1 MRQIA
6 VGSRDRGCRILIGAG
21 LLRGVGAAVRP
32 LVGGGKAVLVTVPPV
47 RELYLQSVLDSLAEE
62 GVESLVLTVPD
73 GEDAKTPSTY
83 LDVVGRML
91 DSGAG
96 RDALVISLG
105 GGCVGDLAGFV
116 ASTYMRG
123 IGLVHLPTSLLAQ
136 VDSSI
141 GGKSALNHPRA
152 KNLIGSFHQPEL
164 VIADTMVLRTL
175 PPKEVRCG
183 LAEVLKYG
191 AILDSELFGLL
202 EAKTEEVLGLNEGIL
217 EELVCR
223 SAEIKA
229 RIVAADERD
238 RGERMLL
245 NFGHTVGHAIESAT
259 GYTWYSHG
267 EAVAIGM
274 VAEAR
279 IAAKLGMI
287 GDGEVE
293 RVERLAIRLGLPTRA
308 RGVKADELIGRMH
321 GDKKVQ
327 GGELRFALPDA
338 IGSGAVVVVT
348 DRRLIAEAI
357 SGVLGD

>member
-1 MRQIA
+1 MRQIS
-6 VGSRDRGCRILIGAG
+6 VGSRGCGCRVLIGAG
-21 LLRGVGAAVRP
+21 LLSRVGESLRP
-32 LVGGGKAVLVTVPPV
+32 LVGGGKAVVVTVPPV
-47 RELYLQSVLDSLAEE
+47 RELYLQIVLDSMEDA
-62 GVESLVLTVPD
+62 GVEPLVLTVPD
-73 GEDAKTPSTY
+73 GEDAKTPRTY
-83 LDVVGRML
+83 LDVVGSML
-91 DSGAG
+91 DAGAG
-96 RDALVISLG
+96 RDALVVSLG

-123 IGLVHLPTSLLAQ
+123 VRLVHIPTTLLAQ

-175 PPKEVRCG
+175 PTKEVRCG

-191 AILDSELFGLL
+191 AILDSELFGIL
-202 EAKTEEVLGLNEGIL
+202 EGKAEEVLGLNEVVL
-217 EELVCR
+217 EDVVCR

-229 RIVAADERD
+229 RVVAADEMD

-245 NFGHTVGHAIESAT
+245 NFGHTVGHAIEAAT
-259 GYTWYSHG
+259 GYSGYSHG

-274 VAEAR
+274 AAESR
-279 IAAKLGMI
+279 IATRLGMI
-287 GDGEVE
+287 GDGEAE
-293 RVERLAIRLGLPTRA
+293 RIVKLATRLGLPTRA
-308 RGVKADELIGRMH
+308 RGVAADELIWLMH

-327 GGELRFALPDA
+327 GGRLRFALPDA
-338 IGSGAVVVVT
+338 IGSGSVVEVT
-348 DRRLIAEAI
+348 DTGLIAEAI

>member
-1 MRQIA
+1 MRQIS
-6 VGSRDRGCRILIGAG
+6 VRLGDRGYLVMIGAG
-21 LLRGVGAAVRP
+21 LLSGVGEAVRP

-47 RELYLQSVLDSLAEE
+47 RELYLQSVLDSLADA
-62 GVESLVLTVPD
+62 GVEPLVVTVPD
-73 GEDAKTPSTY
+73 GEDAKTPRTY

-91 DSGAG
+91 DAGAG

-123 IGLVHLPTSLLAQ
+123 VGLIHLPTTLLAQ

-164 VIADTMVLRTL
+164 VIADTRALRTL
-175 PPKEVRCG
+175 PPKEARCG

-191 AILDSELFGLL
+191 AILDSELFGIL
-202 EAKTEEVLGLNEGIL
+202 EGKAEEALGLNEGIL
-217 EELVCR
+217 EEIVCR
-223 SAEIKA
+223 SIEIKA
-229 RIVAADERD
+229 RVVGADEMD
-238 RGERMLL
+238 RGRRMLL

-259 GYTWYSHG
+259 GYTGYSHG

-287 GDGEVE
+287 SDREVE
-293 RVERLAIRLGLPTRA
+293 RIVRLATRLGLPTRA
-308 RGVKADELIGRMH
+308 RGVTADELIGIMH
-321 GDKKVQ
+321 GDKKVL

-338 IGSGAVVVVT
+338 IGSGVVVGVT
-348 DRRLIAEAI
+348 DRGLINEAL
-357 SGVLGD
+357 SGVLEY